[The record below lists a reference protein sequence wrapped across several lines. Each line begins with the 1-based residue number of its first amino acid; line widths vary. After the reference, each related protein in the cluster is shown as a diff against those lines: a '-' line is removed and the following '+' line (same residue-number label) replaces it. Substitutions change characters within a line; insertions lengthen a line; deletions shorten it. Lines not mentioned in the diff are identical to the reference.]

1 MKDSLKVEQSQ
12 FEKQDE
18 LYRQWFNNNPHRID
32 YNKYPD
38 IQRADID
45 LVIKNRQ
52 GNPVKISE
60 KYRPYDYGD
69 ILFEVWSVFPNK
81 HGWALESK
89 ADILA
94 YWFPTRVV
102 IIDILKTVEIFERNE
117 ISKQMHLIEDSKE
130 LCSFILNNK
139 TYYFWVVRAINQTYS
154 SLSVALKYEHLDKLG
169 IKYSVISLG

>member
-12 FEKQDE
+12 FDKQDE

-45 LVIKNRQ
+45 LVIKNRV
-52 GNPVKISE
+52 GRPLKISE

-69 ILFEVWSVFPNK
+69 ILFEIFSTYPNK
-81 HGWALESK
+81 HGWSLESK
-89 ADILA
+89 ADILS

-102 IIDILKTVEIFERNE
+102 IIDIQKVVETFERNE
-117 ISKQMHLIEDSKE
+117 MGKKVWLPDQMKE
-130 LCSFILNNK
+130 LITMEIDGNIYHPYLI
-139 TYYFWVVRAINQTYS
+139 RAVNEGYS
-154 SLSVALKYEHLDKLG
+154 SISLAFKFEDLENLG
-169 IKYSVISLG
+169 IKFSVIPLG